1 MGFDP
6 RSWARGP
13 ARGTQVTANIDALL
27 AENEAL
33 RREVVLLR
41 QQLFRQQTPE
51 PAVRGTVSAEQVR
64 LWGEAL
70 ARHPRWRELRVGAS
84 ARLGDRLVFSGLR
97 GLQEHLRSQWSDPR
111 AQLEEELERRQ
122 PGLGSA
128 LRQALRGPQTK
139 PRLAV
144 RLAFAIHGVRAPE
157 WLSTA
162 PLRLV
167 DDLLE
172 RIATLEQAAEA
183 PAPAED
189 SPDPERTAALALLGL
204 EWGAPREAIKRAHRR
219 LAKTHHP
226 DQGGAVDEF
235 RRIHAAYQLLMA

>member
-6 RSWARGP
+6 RSWVRAP
-13 ARGTQVTANIDALL
+13 ARGAQVTANIDALL

-33 RREVVLLR
+33 RREVRLLRQELLR
-41 QQLFRQQTPE
+41 QQAPGSVFR
-51 PAVRGTVSAEQVR
+51 GDVSAERVEA
-64 LWGEAL
+64 WGEAL

-84 ARLGDRLVFSGLR
+84 ARVGETLVFSGLR
-97 GLQEHLRSQWSDPR
+97 GLFEHLRSQWSDPR
-111 AQLEEELERRQ
+111 APLEEELDRRL

-139 PRLAV
+139 ARLAV
-144 RLAFAIHGVRAPE
+144 RVAFAMYGVRASE
-157 WLSTA
+157 WLTES
-162 PLRLV
+162 PLGVV

-172 RIATLEQAAEA
+172 RIAALEQAAR

-189 SPDPERTAALALLGL
+189 STDPERAAAFAVLGL
-204 EWGAPREAIKRAHRR
+204 RWGASSEAIKRAHRR
-219 LAKTHHP
+219 LVKTHHP
-226 DQGGAVDEF
+226 DQGGAVDDF